1 MPFGLL
7 TDLDATYFDAFDR
20 PSMTSQLPF
29 GLLTDLDALKLGFN
43 FGLGG
48 VSIAFRLT
56 DGFGHAIDKITIAYA
71 NAIVSI
77 AFRLTDG
84 FGPVDTLR
92 KSLQR
97 QKLSQL
103 PFGLLTD
110 LDHCQKGGAFTLAI
124 IASLNCLSAY

>member
-1 MPFGLL
+1 M
-7 TDLDATYFDAFDR
+7 
-20 PSMTSQLPF
+20 
-29 GLLTDLDALKLGFN
+29 KLGFN

-84 FGPVDTLR
+84 FGLGFNFELGGRQGDTVVSIAFRLTDGFGLYWISTDGTTLIR
-92 KSLQR
+92 
-97 QKLSQL
+97 SQL

-110 LDHCQKGGAFTLAI
+110 LDSLKDRIDETIKDG
-124 IASLNCLSAY
+124 LNCLSAY